1 MRAELANLNIC
12 SSLPA
17 PGGPPNPTDVG
28 IQNARRF
35 RALPVYASLLAY
47 GRAGYEDMIV
57 RQTSLAR
64 GVAAFVLDHPA
75 YELLP
80 QIPGVSARSSIL
92 ETIFMLVLF
101 RAVDPVLNQDLL
113 VRINETGNMYAQGIV
128 WEGQKA
134 IRCAIANWSVDV
146 QKDLQV
152 VTDVLTSI
160 VEGWEHTTR
169 SRL

>member
-1 MRAELANLNIC
+1 MNIR

-17 PGGPPNPTDVG
+17 PGGPPNPTEVG

-64 GVAAFVLDHPA
+64 GVAAFILDHPA

-80 QIPGVSARSSIL
+80 QMPGVTTSSSIL
-92 ETIFMLVLF
+92 ETIFILIVF
-101 RAVDPVLNQDLL
+101 RAVDSLLNQKLL
-113 VRINETGNMYAQGIV
+113 IRINETGKMYAQGIV
-128 WEGQKA
+128 WKGDKA
-134 IRCAIANWSVDV
+134 IRCAIANWSVNV
-146 QKDLQV
+146 QEDLQH
-152 VTDVLTSI
+152 VTEALKSVAES
-160 VEGWEHTTR
+160 WEHTTR
-169 SRL
+169 SRI

>member
-1 MRAELANLNIC
+1 MCAELANLNIR

-35 RALPVYASLLAY
+35 RALPVYASLVAY

-64 GVAAFVLDHPA
+64 SVAAFVLDHPA

-80 QIPGVSARSSIL
+80 RIPEVTERSSVL
-92 ETIFMLVLF
+92 ETIFMLILF
-101 RAVDPVLNQDLL
+101 RAVDPILNENLL
-113 VRINETGNMYAQGIV
+113 VRINETGKMYAQGIV

-134 IRCAIANWSVDV
+134 IRCAIANWAVDV
-146 QKDLQV
+146 QEDLQV
-152 VTDVLTSI
+152 ITEVLKS
-160 VEGWEHTTR
+160 VAESWEHTK